1 MTYGLCPKTPCPTHE
16 QSVFLGSAMGPSN
29 KPLVLLI
36 EDDAASAEALSLILR
51 DWGAEVAHAAHAGT
65 LRDALAGRHAAVRYI
80 IADFNLGAGRDGVSL
95 AQDVAAAAPSS
106 RVLVLSGCFNGSA
119 SAAAQQAGFDMMH
132 KPARADAILAW
143 LERR

>member
-1 MTYGLCPKTPCPTHE
+1 MTCGLCPQTPCPTRE
-16 QSVFLGSAMGPSN
+16 QSVFLGAAMATSS

-51 DWGAEVAHAAHAGT
+51 DWGADVAHTDHAEG
-65 LRDALAGRHAAVRYI
+65 LRDALAGRDAVVRYI
-80 IADFNLGAGRDGVSL
+80 IADFNLGAGPDGVSL
-95 AQDVAAAAPSS
+95 AQNAAAAAPSS

-119 SAAAQQAGFDMMH
+119 SAAAERAGFEMMH

-143 LERR
+143 LERP